1 MSGGKDSSTTA
12 ALLAKFLENRRGVE
26 LVGVTIDEG
35 IASYRPQGIDY
46 ARRLCARLGIE
57 HRVLAYADTV
67 GHAMDEVVVVDPEAI
82 PCSYCGPFRR
92 EALNRAAREV
102 DADYVATG
110 LNLDDTA
117 QSILMNVARGDIEK
131 LARMGPHETRQ
142 PGLVPRIQPLR
153 MIPEKEVYLYALLS
167 GIEFHDATCPY
178 AERAQR
184 GRFRD
189 IVHRLEEDS
198 PGTRHA
204 ILRGY
209 DQMRPLLQGKYPPAT
224 LNACARCGE
233 PTVNVVCKAC
243 ELRNG
248 LPGWRR
254 PARSSRPADYS
265 VSDRRGPRPSHGDD
279 PHGNLQLRLDEP
291 EIFPHGFRESSPP
304 FPCGRNPRRSAEI
317 RPSLELAIDGLASGQ
332 GPHARGEFLDRLSI
346 HAVADTHRDPVEPA
360 EHVEFR
366 HREAHEAVHAD
377 RHPKHHEIEPP
388 DPPRPSGRRAIF
400 ASAPFPQMLGDGPVD
415 FGRKRSR
422 PDARGE
428 GLRDA

>member
-1 MSGGKDSSTTA
+1 VACDRCGAPAVEWLRYCGEHLCRAHFLDFVERRVKREFRSQVDLRGRERIAIGMSGGKDSSTTA
-12 ALLAKFLENRRGVE
+12 ALLAKFLENRPGIE

-57 HRVLAYADTV
+57 HRILAYADTV

-102 DADYVATG
+102 DATYVATG

-189 IVHRLEEDS
+189 IVHRLEEES

-204 ILRGY
+204 IVSGY
-209 DQMRPLLQGKYPPAT
+209 DRMRPLLQAKFPPAA
-224 LNACARCGE
+224 LNACARCGG
-233 PTVNVVCKAC
+233 PTVNEICKAC
-243 ELRNG
+243 ELRD
-248 LPGWRR
+248 RI
-254 PARSSRPADYS
+254 ARLETA
-265 VSDRRGPRPSHGDD
+265 
-279 PHGNLQLRLDEP
+279 
-291 EIFPHGFRESSPP
+291 RE
-304 FPCGRNPRRSAEI
+304 
-317 RPSLELAIDGLASGQ
+317 LEST
-332 GPHARGEFLDRLSI
+332 S
-346 HAVADTHRDPVEPA
+346 
-360 EHVEFR
+360 
-366 HREAHEAVHAD
+366 
-377 RHPKHHEIEPP
+377 
-388 DPPRPSGRRAIF
+388 
-400 ASAPFPQMLGDGPVD
+400 
-415 FGRKRSR
+415 
-422 PDARGE
+422 
-428 GLRDA
+428 

>member
-1 MSGGKDSSTTA
+1 MRSDMACDRCDSPPVEWIRYSGEHLCRGHFLDFVERRVKREIRSQVDLHGGDRIAIGMSGGKDSGTTA
-12 ALLAKFLENRRGVE
+12 ALLAKFLGDRRDIE
-26 LVGVTIDEG
+26 LIGITIDEG
-35 IASYRPQGIDY
+35 ITSYRPQGIEY

-57 HRVLAYADTV
+57 HRVLAYAESV
-67 GHAMDEVVVVDPEAI
+67 GHSMDEVVTLDPEAI

-102 DADYVATG
+102 GADYVATG

-117 QSILMNVARGDIEK
+117 QSILMNIARGDIEK

-153 MIPEKEVYLYALLS
+153 MIPEKEVYLYALLR

-209 DQMRPLLQGKYPPAT
+209 DQMRPLLQAKYPPAT

-243 ELRNG
+243 ELRE
-248 LPGWRR
+248 RI
-254 PARSSRPADYS
+254 ARLETARA
-265 VSDRRGPRPSHGDD
+265 
-279 PHGNLQLRLDEP
+279 L
-291 EIFPHGFRESSPP
+291 EST
-304 FPCGRNPRRSAEI
+304 G
-317 RPSLELAIDGLASGQ
+317 
-332 GPHARGEFLDRLSI
+332 
-346 HAVADTHRDPVEPA
+346 
-360 EHVEFR
+360 
-366 HREAHEAVHAD
+366 
-377 RHPKHHEIEPP
+377 
-388 DPPRPSGRRAIF
+388 
-400 ASAPFPQMLGDGPVD
+400 
-415 FGRKRSR
+415 
-422 PDARGE
+422 
-428 GLRDA
+428 

>member
-12 ALLAKFLENRRGVE
+12 ALLPKFLENRRDVE
-26 LVGVTIDEG
+26 LVGITIDEG
-35 IASYRPQGIDY
+35 IASYRPQGIEF

-57 HRVLAYADTV
+57 HRVLAYAETV
-67 GHAMDEVVVVDPEAI
+67 GHAMDDVVAVDPEAI

-153 MIPEKEVYLYALLS
+153 MIPEKEVYLYALLR

-189 IVHRLEEDS
+189 IVHRLEEES

-204 ILRGY
+204 IVSGY
-209 DQMRPLLQGKYPPAT
+209 DQMRPLLQATYPPAA

-233 PTVNVVCKAC
+233 PTVHEICKAC
-243 ELRNG
+243 ELRE
-248 LPGWRR
+248 RI
-254 PARSSRPADYS
+254 ARLETARA
-265 VSDRRGPRPSHGDD
+265 
-279 PHGNLQLRLDEP
+279 L
-291 EIFPHGFRESSPP
+291 EST
-304 FPCGRNPRRSAEI
+304 N
-317 RPSLELAIDGLASGQ
+317 
-332 GPHARGEFLDRLSI
+332 
-346 HAVADTHRDPVEPA
+346 
-360 EHVEFR
+360 
-366 HREAHEAVHAD
+366 
-377 RHPKHHEIEPP
+377 
-388 DPPRPSGRRAIF
+388 
-400 ASAPFPQMLGDGPVD
+400 
-415 FGRKRSR
+415 
-422 PDARGE
+422 
-428 GLRDA
+428 